1 MVVKK
6 DASKVR
12 RFCNRFIYVEIVTL
26 TVGKGNWDF
35 LQITLLYFEGAAFL
49 KYEAAVGVRLRK
61 SDWLVVVNRLKN
73 NDDNRFQLE
82 ISLRN
87 RFVNA
92 DTMVL
97 NWKNVSAILFEL

>member
-1 MVVKK
+1 MRLGYADFVT
-6 DASKVR
+6 ALITVR
-12 RFCNRFIYVEIVTL
+12 IVAL
-26 TVGKGNWDF
+26 PVGKGNWDF
-35 LQITLLYFEGAAFL
+35 LQITFLYFEGAAFL
-49 KYEAAVGVRLRK
+49 KYEAVVGVCPRK

-87 RFVNA
+87 RFLNT

-97 NWKNVSAILFEL
+97 N